1 LQRSGTKDGS
11 PASRGNFHD
20 GGVAVAVVKSME
32 CSRRSQLHALGK
44 RIDVLLCL
52 RLVEC
57 VLWSAPRLRGLS
69 FSLRA
74 LTSALVKSNSLH
86 RFWISQQL

>member
-1 LQRSGTKDGS
+1 MNGYKGRQPSFAGEF
-11 PASRGNFHD
+11 SRG
-20 GGVAVAVVKSME
+20 GAAVAVVKSMQ

-57 VLWSAPRLRGLS
+57 VLGLHLGYEVCPS
-69 FSLRA
+69 P
-74 LTSALVKSNSLH
+74 
-86 RFWISQQL
+86 

>member
-1 LQRSGTKDGS
+1 MKRLPAVLLGLVIITTTAAASIT
-11 PASRGNFHD
+11 PAS
-20 GGVAVAVVKSME
+20 
-32 CSRRSQLHALGK
+32 ALGG
-44 RIDVLLCL
+44 CG

-86 RFWISQQL
+86 RFWISQQLEPSRSRK